1 MKIGRRSLLF
11 GAAITIGAQQE
22 PLRLIAHRG
31 GVVGAKRAENSR
43 ASLSE
48 ALERGYWMIE
58 VDIWRT
64 RDGHPMLHHDATFAR
79 YYSDDRRVAELSWE
93 EIRGLRASTD
103 GSAPIDFEQACAIVS
118 GKARLML
125 DVKGGA
131 HPDEF
136 YARIGECLTRHG
148 LLRDT
153 FTLGA
158 DRMKPRF
165 WGKIWM
171 STDRKGLRA
180 AAERGEPVDRH
191 YFLFELGRVLDAE
204 AVALCR
210 AKGVTPVAAINTF
223 RYHEEGVDDRKGAE
237 RDVRK
242 LLALG
247 VRHFQIDSVYEDL
260 FPRAGRDAEQVLGKE

>member
-1 MKIGRRSLLF
+1 MRLSRRTLLM
-11 GAAITIGAQQE
+11 GAPAALSAQEE
-22 PLRLIAHRG
+22 PVRLIAHRG
-31 GVVGAKRAENSR
+31 GVVDARRAENSR
-43 ASLSE
+43 AAVEE
-48 ALERGYWMIE
+48 ALKRGYWMIE

-64 RDGHPMLHHDATFAR
+64 RDGHPVLHHDTTLRR
-79 YYSDDRRVAELSWE
+79 YYGDDRRVADLSWDE
-93 EIRGLRASTD
+93 LRGLRANTD
-103 GSAPIDFEQACAIVS
+103 GSAPIDFETVCAMVS
-118 GKARLML
+118 GRARLML

-136 YARIGECLTRHG
+136 YARIEQSLTRHG

-180 AAERGEPVDRH
+180 AAGRGEAVDRH
-191 YFLFELGRVLDAE
+191 YFLFELGRLLDAE
-204 AVALCR
+204 AVGLCR
-210 AKGVTPVAAINTF
+210 EMGVTPVAALNTF
-223 RYHEEGVDDRKGAE
+223 RYHEEGVDDRQGAE

-242 LLALG
+242 LLGLG
-247 VRHFQIDSVYEDL
+247 VRHFQIDSVYEYL
-260 FPRAGRDAEQVLGKE
+260 FPRAG